1 MVMMYFFF
9 CCEDDA
15 FRLALDSLQF
25 SLNTTKMTL
34 LINLEYTGRI
44 SVVMDMG
51 IPLVNGTC

>member
-1 MVMMYFFF
+1 MVVTYFFF

-15 FRLALDSLQF
+15 FRRALDSLQF

-34 LINLEYTGRI
+34 LIKLEDMGRI
-44 SVVMDMG
+44 SVVMDVG